1 VLACDG
7 VGMNTHAPPGQRW
20 GEGTSG
26 LWELI
31 AEDDRSKRPSANETL
46 RRPIGDADHRR
57 LNGNVLRRAPNRRK

>member
-1 VLACDG
+1 MLACDG
-7 VGMNTHAPPGQRW
+7 VDMNTHAPPGHRS

-57 LNGNVLRRAPNRRK
+57 LNGDVLRRTTDRRK